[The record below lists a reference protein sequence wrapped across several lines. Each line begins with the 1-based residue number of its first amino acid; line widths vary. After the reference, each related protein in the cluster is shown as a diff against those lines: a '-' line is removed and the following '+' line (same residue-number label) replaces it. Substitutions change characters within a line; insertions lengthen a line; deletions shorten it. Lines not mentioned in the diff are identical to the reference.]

1 MRTLVQSLQ
10 DHDRGYL
17 RIVAE
22 LWGFD
27 QPTGSGPAVAQQ
39 LSEAMLAQASEM
51 AASLPAEAA
60 VVLELLTRHGGRLPL
75 EELGLRFGPLREMGP
90 GRRDREKPWA
100 SPASPLEVLWYR
112 GWLARAF
119 ADSPAGPQEYGFIPH
134 DLATRLPEPVPIP
147 RAPIGRSAP
156 KPRRF
161 AAAGSFSVDDATTI
175 LASCRRGGWTV
186 SDLSAERREWLLRH
200 LLRPNSL
207 DLLLIL
213 LQEGGLL
220 APDPQPEPIR
230 EFLASGREAALSS
243 LQRLYL
249 HSAGWNDLAQVA
261 SLRSAAPQWPND
273 PVLGRRAAIELLATV
288 PVGTWWS
295 IPDMVAAA
303 RHEDPHFLRPPGG
316 FDSWYLQR
324 ATDGAFLQGFE
335 SWDSVEGEL
344 LRSLVSGSLHWM
356 GAVDLSSDGA
366 AFRWSP
372 LGAPLREP
380 QTHLKPTAASGRSS
394 VRPDGRIQ
402 IARLADRALRYQVAR
417 ICQWESADR
426 GGYAYRLAAG
436 PLRRALAE
444 GLTVSQAQR
453 ILSEAAG
460 GKPHKG
466 ILRALERW
474 AEHGQEAEL
483 RPRLILEVRDPSVLD
498 LLKADA
504 STGRFLRERLG
515 PTSVAVEPT
524 DWEALS
530 KAALK
535 LGLLIAEPEEGSP
548 P

>member
-27 QPTGSGPAVAQQ
+27 QPAGSGSAAARQ
-39 LSEAMLAQASEM
+39 LAEAMLAQASEM

-60 VVLELLTRHGGRLPL
+60 QVLELLNRHGGRLPL

-90 GRRDREKPWA
+90 GRRDREQPWA
-100 SPASPLEVLWYR
+100 SPGSPLEVLWYR

-119 ADSPAGPQEYGFIPH
+119 ADSPSGPQEYAFIPN
-134 DLATRLPEPVPIP
+134 DLAGKLPPPVPIP
-147 RAPIGRSAP
+147 RASIGRPAP

-161 AAAGSFSVDDATTI
+161 AAADSFSVDDAPTI
-175 LASCRRGGWTV
+175 LAAFRRGGWAVT
-186 SDLSAERREWLLRH
+186 DLSTERREWLLGY
-200 LLRPNSL
+200 LLQPNSL

-230 EFLASGREAALSS
+230 EFLASGREEALYS
-243 LQRLYL
+243 LQELYL
-249 HSAGWNDLAQVA
+249 RSADWNDLAQVA
-261 SLRSAAPQWPND
+261 SLRSASSQWPND

-288 PVGTWWS
+288 PVESWWS
-295 IPDMVAAA
+295 IPDLVAAA
-303 RHEDPHFLRPPGG
+303 RREDPHFLRPPGG

-324 ATDGAFLQGFE
+324 ATDGAFLQGLE

-344 LRSLVSGSLHWM
+344 LRTLVSGPLHWM
-356 GAVDLSSDGA
+356 GAIDLSSDGA

-372 LGAPLREP
+372 LGTPLREP
-380 QTHLKPTAASGRSS
+380 GARLRSAPASGRSS
-394 VRPDGRIQ
+394 VRPDGNIRV
-402 IARLADRALRYQVAR
+402 ARLADRALRYQVAR
-417 ICQWESADR
+417 ICQWESVDR
-426 GGYAYRLAAG
+426 GGYGYRLAAG
-436 PLRRALAE
+436 PLGRALAE
-444 GLTVSQAQR
+444 GLSVPQAQR
-453 ILSEAAG
+453 ILTEAAG
-460 GKPHKG
+460 GKPPRG

-474 AEHGQEAEL
+474 AMHGQEAEF
-483 RPRLILEVRDPSVLD
+483 RPRLLLEVRDPSVVD
-498 LLKADA
+498 LLCAEP
-504 STGRFLRERLG
+504 STGRYLGERLG
-515 PTSVAVEPT
+515 PTRVAVEPA

-530 KAALK
+530 KAALR
-535 LGLLIAEPEEGSP
+535 LGLLIGEPADGAP